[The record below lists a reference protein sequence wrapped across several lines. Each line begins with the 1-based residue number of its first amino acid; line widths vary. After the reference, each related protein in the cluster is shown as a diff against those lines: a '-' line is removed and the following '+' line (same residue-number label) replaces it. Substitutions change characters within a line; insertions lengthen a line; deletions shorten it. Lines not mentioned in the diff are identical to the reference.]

1 MVLAALHTHIVAFV
15 SKVHMAPARCFRT
28 VMDLCKA
35 QCKLGLTATLVRE
48 DDKIED
54 LAYLI
59 GPKLHEAN
67 WTDLANRGFLAR
79 VKD

>member
-1 MVLAALHTHIVAFV
+1 
-15 SKVHMAPARCFRT
+15 MAPARCFRT

-54 LAYLI
+54 LSYLI

-67 WTDLANRGFLAR
+67 WTDLASRGFLATVGR
-79 VKD
+79 LSAQRLRSVCVFACLRSV

>member
-1 MVLAALHTHIVAFV
+1 
-15 SKVHMAPARCFRT
+15 MAPARCFRT

-67 WTDLANRGFLAR
+67 WTDLANRGFLAT
-79 VKD
+79 VKKKQNKRG